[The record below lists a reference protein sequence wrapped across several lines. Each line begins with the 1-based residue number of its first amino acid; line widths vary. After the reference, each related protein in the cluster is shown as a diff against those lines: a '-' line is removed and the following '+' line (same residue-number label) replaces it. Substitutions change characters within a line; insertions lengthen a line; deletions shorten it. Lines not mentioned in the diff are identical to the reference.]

1 MTISNNSLHLS
12 LHLCHPSLLPGTSF
26 GVSLPRALVVVD
38 RWLEASPSVHSLLKE
53 EEEPP
58 PESRAF
64 RAAWGIERG
73 QQMADGCGILQLN
86 LRNHLLQL
94 SMKRIMKSMRI
105 PRRKPGDATGLKEGY
120 QTRNPNF
127 FPAFA
132 HAEITPPFP
141 KKKLNSESCRYG
153 CWIGRIREQGSL
165 MSLRLCRPDLELPM
179 MKFLA
184 FSSSTFSMSTHQT
197 QSSFCKLYSNSMN
210 DYMSRN
216 QFVIDK

>member
-1 MTISNNSLHLS
+1 
-12 LHLCHPSLLPGTSF
+12 
-26 GVSLPRALVVVD
+26 
-38 RWLEASPSVHSLLKE
+38 
-53 EEEPP
+53 
-58 PESRAF
+58 
-64 RAAWGIERG
+64 
-73 QQMADGCGILQLN
+73 
-86 LRNHLLQL
+86 
-94 SMKRIMKSMRI
+94 MKSMRI